1 MLLFLLLAVSAPKTQ
16 GAYDEVRQLPD
27 GQTLI
32 MRTLDW
38 DLGDGT
44 KERVIVHWLLQED
57 GRMRYDFDRQPPQT
71 QEAHR
76 RSCARQGMQP
86 SRGVGMIAGKGPH
99 TVTAAPALASGPRLT
114 PPCLHPRMAW
124 TYFDIGLALQQLR
137 YHALPPNRPGTRRA
151 PLHRPPADPRQ
162 R

>member
-27 GQTLI
+27 GQILI

-57 GRMRYDFDRQPPQT
+57 GSMRYDFDRQPPQT

-86 SRGVGMIAGKGPH
+86 SRGVGMIAGEGTTHGYSCTSASVGP
-99 TVTAAPALASGPRLT
+99 TPDSSLPASTHGVDLL
-114 PPCLHPRMAW
+114 
-124 TYFDIGLALQQLR
+124 
-137 YHALPPNRPGTRRA
+137 
-151 PLHRPPADPRQ
+151 
-162 R
+162 

>member
-57 GRMRYDFDRQPPQT
+57 CRMRYDFDRQPPQT

-86 SRGVGMIAGKGPH
+86 SRGVGMIAGEGTTHGYSCTSASVGP
-99 TVTAAPALASGPRLT
+99 TPDSSLPASTHGVDLL
-114 PPCLHPRMAW
+114 
-124 TYFDIGLALQQLR
+124 
-137 YHALPPNRPGTRRA
+137 
-151 PLHRPPADPRQ
+151 
-162 R
+162 

>member
-38 DLGDGT
+38 DLGDGRH
-44 KERVIVHWLLQED
+44 ERVTVHWLLQED
-57 GRMRYDFDRQPPQT
+57 GSLRYDFDRQPPET
-71 QEAHR
+71 QDVHR
-76 RSCARQGMQP
+76 RSCALQGMQP
-86 SRGVGMIAGKGPH
+86 SRGIGTI
-99 TVTAAPALASGPRLT
+99 SGEGAT
-114 PPCLHPRMAW
+114 HGFSC
-124 TYFDIGLALQQLR
+124 T
-137 YHALPPNRPGTRRA
+137 
-151 PLHRPPADPRQ
+151 RQ

>member
-1 MLLFLLLAVSAPKTQ
+1 MTFSLGYWNMLPLLLMAGAIQSQ

-38 DLGDGT
+38 DLGDGRH
-44 KERVIVHWLLQED
+44 ERVTVHWLLQED

-71 QEAHR
+71 QEVHR

-86 SRGVGMIAGKGPH
+86 SRGVGMIAGEGTAHGYSCTSGSVGP
-99 TVTAAPALASGPRLT
+99 TLDAS
-114 PPCLHPRMAW
+114 
-124 TYFDIGLALQQLR
+124 
-137 YHALPPNRPGTRRA
+137 
-151 PLHRPPADPRQ
+151 PPASTHGVDLL
-162 R
+162 